1 VDRSTC
7 ILGAGLMITGTVDG
21 HRSILL
27 IGGVIEGTVT
37 ARSIFVTETGK
48 VTGHLRAEKIE
59 IAGCFSGRIEAMRV
73 DLLAGSLTDA
83 TIYHH
88 ELTIDQD
95 ASVRGLQ
102 PWRPAGFIKGLQ
114 GNW

>member
-1 VDRSTC
+1 MDRSTC
-7 ILGAGLMITGTVDG
+7 ILETGLMITGTVDG

-37 ARSIFVTETGK
+37 ARSIFITETGK

-59 IAGCFSGRIEAMRV
+59 IAGCFSGRIEAMHV
-73 DLLAGSLTDA
+73 DLLGGSLTDA
-83 TIYHH
+83 TIYHN

-102 PWRPAGFIKGLQ
+102 PWRPSGFIKGLQ
-114 GNW
+114 ENW